1 MAQPLQGPWTRLP
14 KSGSA
19 TDRLDRVFRN
29 GGEHIPRASF
39 PKSSSLTNALSV
51 AISEPN
57 EMPPQRPSTLGSS
70 AAFSPYTPPAP
81 PPTTT
86 PLRRPSSAYLSCMVP
101 ASSRG
106 SLPRRPTSLYD
117 SPPAGP
123 PPPRRAP
130 PFSAQTWNP
139 ARRPHSIAGPS
150 TLVPASPSDSGY
162 RSLTSSVS
170 DHHLVQSRSALAQL
184 RPRPS
189 PTFHGLPF
197 RPFTCGLS
205 PSGAPIFL
213 GCTHLHPA
221 PGVKPRTITPTTSNA
236 IRQLLLHPRNGFRS
250 ADDKV
255 ALFFEILDSQDRF
268 AKVISRC

>member
-1 MAQPLQGPWTRLP
+1 MAQSVQGPWTRLP
-14 KSGSA
+14 RSGS
-19 TDRLDRVFRN
+19 TSDRLDRVVRN
-29 GGEHIPRASF
+29 GGENIPRANF
-39 PKSSSLTNALSV
+39 PKSSSLSNALSV

-57 EMPPQRPSTLGSS
+57 EMPPQRPNTLGPA
-70 AAFSPYTPPAP
+70 AAFSPYTPPTP

-86 PLRRPSSAYLSCMVP
+86 PLRRPASAYLSCMVP
-101 ASSRG
+101 ANPRG

-117 SPPAGP
+117 APNIGAAVPRRP
-123 PPPRRAP
+123 PPLT
-130 PFSAQTWNP
+130 AQTWNP

-150 TLVPASPSDSGY
+150 ALVPASPSDSGY

-170 DHHLVQSRSALAQL
+170 DHQLMDTRSALAQL

-221 PGVKPRTITPTTSNA
+221 PSSKPRTITPTTSNA
-236 IRQLLLHPRNGFRS
+236 IRQLLMQPRNGFRT
-250 ADDKV
+250 ADEKIS
-255 ALFFEILDSQDRF
+255 LFFDILDSQDRF
-268 AKVISRC
+268 AKVIP

>member
-1 MAQPLQGPWTRLP
+1 MMAQSVQAPWTRVP
-14 KSGSA
+14 RSGS
-19 TDRLDRVFRN
+19 TSDRLDRVVRN
-29 GGEHIPRASF
+29 GGENIPRANF
-39 PKSSSLTNALSV
+39 PKSSSLSNALSV

-57 EMPPQRPSTLGSS
+57 EMPPLRPNTLGPA

-86 PLRRPSSAYLSCMVP
+86 PLRRPASAYLSCMVP
-101 ASSRG
+101 A
-106 SLPRRPTSLYD
+106 RRPTSLYD
-117 SPPAGP
+117 SAPRRP
-123 PPPRRAP
+123 PPLTT
-130 PFSAQTWNP
+130 QTWNP

-150 TLVPASPSDSGY
+150 QVPASPSDSGY
-162 RSLTSSVS
+162 RSLTSSIS
-170 DHHLVQSRSALAQL
+170 DHQLGDTRSALAQL

-221 PGVKPRTITPTTSNA
+221 PGSKPRTITPTTSNA
-236 IRQLLLHPRNGFRS
+236 IRQLLLQPRNGFRT
-250 ADDKV
+250 ADEKIS
-255 ALFFEILDSQDRF
+255 LFFEILDSQDRF
-268 AKVISRC
+268 AKVNNANCLQMKC